1 MDSTGSASLMKMF
14 QMPLTPTYRA
24 TSVPENPHERRIV

>member
-1 MDSTGSASLMKMF
+1 MDRTGKASLMKMF

-24 TSVPENPHERRIV
+24 TLVPEKPHE